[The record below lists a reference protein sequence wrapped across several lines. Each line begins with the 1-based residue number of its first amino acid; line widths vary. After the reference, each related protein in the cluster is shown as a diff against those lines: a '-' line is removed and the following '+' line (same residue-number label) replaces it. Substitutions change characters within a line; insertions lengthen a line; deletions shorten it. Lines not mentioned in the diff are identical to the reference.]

1 MDKKQ
6 ILTELSEIAY
16 HLEKAGHMKQAQ
28 VVNDVFEKTA
38 VNLFDSLRNK
48 MMQGVG
54 PQGAAQATQM
64 AKNAPQMP
72 AFIQNFMKPI
82 GKGMTTAPQMTEAP
96 VQPAQPVAAPTT
108 PTAPGTSTKP
118 SINQIASDIADG
130 KMKFSQLPPGL
141 SFDDKTRIM
150 MMANQL
156 KKVRGR

>member
-38 VNLFDSLRNK
+38 VNLFESIRNK

-96 VQPAQPVAAPTT
+96 VQPVAAPTT
-108 PTAPGTSTKP
+108 PTAPAKSTKP

>member
-38 VNLFDSLRNK
+38 VNLFESIRNK

-54 PQGAAQATQM
+54 QQGAAQATQM

-96 VQPAQPVAAPTT
+96 VQPAQPVAAPTI
-108 PTAPGTSTKP
+108 PTAPAKSTKP

>member
-16 HLEKAGHMKQAQ
+16 QLEKAGHMKQAQ

-96 VQPAQPVAAPTT
+96 VQQAQPVAAPTT

>member
-38 VNLFDSLRNK
+38 VNLFESIRNK

-96 VQPAQPVAAPTT
+96 VQQGQPVAAPTT
-108 PTAPGTSTKP
+108 PTAPAKSTKP

>member
-38 VNLFDSLRNK
+38 QNLFDSLRNK

-96 VQPAQPVAAPTT
+96 VQQGQPVAAPTT
-108 PTAPGTSTKP
+108 PTAPATSTKP

>member
-38 VNLFDSLRNK
+38 VNLFESIRNK

>member
-38 VNLFDSLRNK
+38 VNLFESIRNK

-54 PQGAAQATQM
+54 QQGAAQATQM

-72 AFIQNFMKPI
+72 GFIQNFMKPI

-96 VQPAQPVAAPTT
+96 VQPAQPVVAPTT
-108 PTAPGTSTKP
+108 PTAPATSTKP

>member
-38 VNLFDSLRNK
+38 VNLFESIRNK

-108 PTAPGTSTKP
+108 PTAPAKSTKP

>member
-38 VNLFDSLRNK
+38 QNLFDSLRNK

-54 PQGAAQATQM
+54 QQGAAQATQM

-72 AFIQNFMKPI
+72 GFIQNFMKPI

-96 VQPAQPVAAPTT
+96 VQPAQPVVAPTT
-108 PTAPGTSTKP
+108 PTAPATSTKP

>member
-38 VNLFDSLRNK
+38 VNLFESIRNK

-108 PTAPGTSTKP
+108 PTAPATSTKP